1 MYYPYVRGRQY
12 ELLALRELV
21 VSGRLSEHI
30 TPIIEPVKLSSTLS
44 KTMDE
49 FVKNKRKICIIC
61 NPAVGSFNEDMN
73 RDKND
78 INRIKFFENLRK
90 DEIIKSH
97 IIRKNSTVTLSNW
110 EEKLKVKKTDW
121 YVINTNREYLAN
133 YSEIFNEGLPKM
145 SFIPD
150 ESIFKRKV
158 RNNRALIVDRFNKC
172 ERNSDYAKNIDEFFS
187 DDHLFYH
194 EDGFEGFSDFS
205 VIGGDYLE
213 SGFAPYAVAIHI
225 VYFDEDKSLRVA
237 HFVSESNSDIQNPA
251 GKFYEAVKK
260 LNQWVTEN
268 NIQPT
273 PSLQVFLDHYKNETY
288 PGLGSVKKLSLMH
301 HLELI
306 GQFLDGVE

>member
-30 TPIIEPVKLSSTLS
+30 TPIIEPVKVSSTLS

-49 FVKNKRKICIIC
+49 FVNNERKVCIIC

-73 RDKND
+73 KDKNN
-78 INRIKFFENLRK
+78 INRKKFFDNLRK

-97 IIRKNSTVTLSNW
+97 IIRENSTATLLNW
-110 EEKLKVKKTDW
+110 EEKLQIRKTDW
-121 YVINTNREYLAN
+121 YVINTNREYLVN
-133 YSEIFNEGLPKM
+133 YSEIFNEEPPKM

-273 PSLQVFLDHYKNETY
+273 PSLQVFLDHYNNETY

>member
-225 VYFDEDKSLRVA
+225 VYFDDDKSLRVA
-237 HFVSESNSDIQNPA
+237 HFVSESNNDIQNPA

-260 LNQWVTEN
+260 LNQWVKEN
-268 NIQPT
+268 NINPT
-273 PSLQVFLDHYKNETY
+273 SSLQVFLDHYKNETY

>member
-158 RNNRALIVDRFNKC
+158 RSNRALIEDRFNKC
-172 ERNSDYAKNIDEFFS
+172 ERNSDYAKNTDEFFS
-187 DDHLFYH
+187 EDHLFYN

-273 PSLQVFLDHYKNETY
+273 PSLQVFLDHYNNETY

>member
-30 TPIIEPVKLSSTLS
+30 TPIIEPVKVSSTLS

-49 FVKNKRKICIIC
+49 FVNNERKVCIIC

-73 RDKND
+73 KDKNN
-78 INRIKFFENLRK
+78 INRKKFFDNLRK

-97 IIRKNSTVTLSNW
+97 IIRENSTATLLNW
-110 EEKLKVKKTDW
+110 EEKLQIRKTDW

-273 PSLQVFLDHYKNETY
+273 PSLQVFLDHYNNETY

>member
-158 RNNRALIVDRFNKC
+158 RSNRALIVDRFNKC

-225 VYFDEDKSLRVA
+225 VYFDDDKSLRVA
-237 HFVSESNSDIQNPA
+237 HFVSESNNDIQNPA

-260 LNQWVTEN
+260 LNQWVKEN
-268 NIQPT
+268 NINPT
-273 PSLQVFLDHYKNETY
+273 SSLQVFLDHYKNETY